1 MAAGWAGADLT
12 GIARGALRL
21 RQPVAFTTNL
31 AGQGPV
37 ARVDYRTTAG
47 GTEELSLP

>member
-1 MAAGWAGADLT
+1 MRTIGPSMTLA
-12 GIARGALRL
+12 ALRL

>member
-12 GIARGALRL
+12 GIARLR
-21 RQPVAFTTNL
+21 RPVAFTTNL

-37 ARVDYRTTAG
+37 ARVDYRTTAD
-47 GTEELSLP
+47 GTEKLSLP